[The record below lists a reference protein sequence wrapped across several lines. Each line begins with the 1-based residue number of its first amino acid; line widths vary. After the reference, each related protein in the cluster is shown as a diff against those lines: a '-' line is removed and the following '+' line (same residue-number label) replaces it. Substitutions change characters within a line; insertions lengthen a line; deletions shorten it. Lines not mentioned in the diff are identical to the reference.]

1 MLTQW
6 EYHVQRL
13 TGKEDRDAID
23 IAHVLDVLGADGWK
37 LAAVSR
43 EESHLDLYLKREK
56 AGDSWWASSVTLEK
70 AEGVEY
76 DGTDLANEIQAAVTA
91 G

>member
-56 AGDSWWASSVTLEK
+56 AGNSWWMTPALSAEEK
-70 AEGVEY
+70 IEY
-76 DGTDLANEIQAAVTA
+76 DGTDLPNEIQAAAAA